1 MSGRFDYLK
10 VVSFCDKGLLRD
22 NNEDSFLILDSDGV
36 FAVADGMGGG
46 DAGELASQWVCEEL
60 DDVLQGTCGESPGL
74 RKYEVSSVVER
85 VNARIRE
92 YAAKRGYSMMGTT
105 LALMLFDPWD
115 ATKARI
121 CHIGDSR
128 IYLIRNNEL
137 CRLTRD
143 HTVGEELI
151 RNGADIDL
159 SSGKVM
165 RLAHTL
171 TRSIGT
177 ADKMQL
183 EWSETSVEG
192 NDRFLICSDGV
203 TSMLSDEDM
212 SRIIVNSD
220 ESSEKICQ
228 QLMYEV
234 RSSGAMDNF
243 TMILISIG
251 GSLPPSEN
259 PTNDEILE
267 SNYLAEKN
275 I

>member
-1 MSGRFDYLK
+1 
-10 VVSFCDKGLLRD
+10 
-22 NNEDSFLILDSDGV
+22 
-36 FAVADGMGGG
+36 
-46 DAGELASQWVCEEL
+46 
-60 DDVLQGTCGESPGL
+60 
-74 RKYEVSSVVER
+74 
-85 VNARIRE
+85 
-92 YAAKRGYSMMGTT
+92 
-105 LALMLFDPWD
+105 
-115 ATKARI
+115 
-121 CHIGDSR
+121 
-128 IYLIRNNEL
+128 
-137 CRLTRD
+137 
-143 HTVGEELI
+143 
-151 RNGADIDL
+151 
-159 SSGKVM
+159 
-165 RLAHTL
+165 
-171 TRSIGT
+171 
-177 ADKMQL
+177 MQL

-267 SNYLAEKN
+267 SNYLAEKKT
-275 I
+275 